1 MQEYTPLEVESIV
14 QDTLTESLEEVLRSG
29 AVKMLC
35 AALRYEVDE
44 YIARFTHQV
53 DEQGHR
59 MVVKNGY
66 HPGRQVTTG
75 IGKIP
80 IKQPRVHDRR
90 EGQHFTSAIL
100 PKYARRSPSIDT
112 LIPTL
117 YLKGVS
123 TSAFPQ
129 ALEAIIGKDAPGL
142 SAANITR
149 LKRIWEDEYEHWR
162 TRELH
167 DKAYVYVWA
176 DGIYFNVRLS
186 NDRPCVLVLIGAT
199 AEGKKEVLAI
209 EDGQRESTLSWATLL
224 QGLKAR
230 GLTHPPALAIGD
242 GAMGF
247 WNALEEAFPATRHQR
262 CWVHKTANVL
272 DKLPKSVQADAKR
285 LIHQM
290 YQSPTRETA
299 HQVYER
305 FLSLYQDRYEKA
317 CECLTKDYEVLF
329 TFYDFPSTQWI
340 HLRTTN
346 PIESTFAT
354 VRHRT
359 RQTKGCGSLKATM
372 AMVYKLAIEAEKTWV
387 RLRGY
392 RLIPLVIEGVKFY
405 DGELKPAA

>member
-1 MQEYTPLEVESIV
+1 MKEYTSLEVESIV

-44 YIARFTHQV
+44 YIARFAHKV

-59 MVVKNGY
+59 VVVKNGY
-66 HPGRQVTTG
+66 HPARQVTTG

-80 IKQPRVHDRR
+80 VKQPRVHDRR
-90 EGQHFTSAIL
+90 AGYHFTSAIL

-129 ALEAIIGKDAPGL
+129 ALEAIIGKGASGL
-142 SAANITR
+142 SATNITR
-149 LKRIWEDEYEHWR
+149 LKRIWEDEY
-162 TRELH
+162 
-167 DKAYVYVWA
+167 DKWQNRVLTDKTYVYIWA

-199 AEGKKEVLAI
+199 AEGQKEVLAI
-209 EDGQRESTLSWATLL
+209 QQGQRESTLSWATLL
-224 QGLKAR
+224 QDLKAR

-247 WNALEEAFPATRHQR
+247 WNALEEAFPDTRHQR

-290 YQSPTRETA
+290 YQSPTRQAA
-299 HQVYER
+299 HKVYEH

-317 CECLTKDYEVLF
+317 CECLTKDEEVLF
-329 TFYDFPSTQWI
+329 TFYDFPATHWI

-354 VRHRT
+354 VEILSNVVDGFRT
-359 RQTKGCGSLKATM
+359 HP
-372 AMVYKLAIEAEKTWV
+372 W
-387 RLRGY
+387 
-392 RLIPLVIEGVKFY
+392 
-405 DGELKPAA
+405 

>member
-1 MQEYTPLEVESIV
+1 MKEYTPFEVESIV

-29 AVKMLC
+29 ARKMLC
-35 AALRYEVDE
+35 AALTYEVDE
-44 YIARFTHQV
+44 YIARFAHQV

-59 MVVKNGY
+59 RVVKNGY
-66 HPGRQVTTG
+66 HPAREVTTG

-80 IKQPRVHDRR
+80 IKQPRIHDRR
-90 EGQHFTSAIL
+90 VGQHFTSAIL
-100 PKYARRSPSIDT
+100 PKYARRSPSDT

-129 ALEAIIGKDAPGL
+129 ALEAILGKDAPGL

-149 LKRIWEDEYEHWR
+149 LKRIWEDEYEQWCSR
-162 TRELH
+162 DLT

-186 NDRPCVLVLIGAT
+186 DDRPCVLVLIGAT
-199 AEGKKEVLAI
+199 PQGQKEVLAI
-209 EDGQRESTLSWATLL
+209 QDGQRESTLSWATLL

-285 LIHQM
+285 LIHEM

-299 HQVYER
+299 HKVYER
-305 FLSLYQDRYEKA
+305 FLTLYQDRYPKA
-317 CECLTKDYEVLF
+317 CACLTKDDEVLF
-329 TFYDFPSTQWI
+329 TFYDFPATHWI

-405 DGELKPAA
+405 DGELKTAA